1 MSYCLTDIAAIIDM
15 DGFSVNGKFVCK
27 ELGFLKVG
35 DATAQSFFFDIG
47 LRWRDLTP
55 KDLRTCKY
63 VQTHIHKLPFGVPA
77 GIDAITLSAL
87 KDTVRN
93 LYDNMRK
100 NSLIAY
106 KGENYE
112 KNLLADLNIPSVN
125 LECFGCPQAQKLLD
139 QMIWLETCRKHLT
152 VDAYQHCPKVEV
164 EAYGLWLEE
173 QL

>member
-1 MSYCLTDIAAIIDM
+1 MSCCRTDIAAIIDM
-15 DGFSVNGKFVCK
+15 DGFSVNGKFLCK

-35 DATAQSFFFDIG
+35 DATAQSFFFEIG

-63 VQTHIHKLPFGVPA
+63 VQTHIHKLPFDVPT
-77 GIDAITLSAL
+77 GIDAIPLSAL
-87 KDTVRN
+87 KETVRK
-93 LYDNMRK
+93 LYDNTRK

-106 KGENYE
+106 KGGNYE

-125 LECFGCPQAQKLLD
+125 LECFGCPQAQKLFD
-139 QMIWLETCRKHLT
+139 QMIWLETCGKHLT
-152 VDAYQHCPKVEV
+152 VDGYQHCPKVEV

>member
-1 MSYCLTDIAAIIDM
+1 MSYCLTDIAAILDM
-15 DGFSVNGKFVCK
+15 DGFSVNGKFLCK

-63 VQTHIHKLPFGVPA
+63 VQTHVHKLPFGVSA
-77 GIDAITLSAL
+77 GTDAIPLSAL
-87 KDTVRN
+87 KETVRK
-93 LYDNMRK
+93 LYDNTRK

-106 KGENYE
+106 KGGNYE

-125 LECFGCPQAQKLLD
+125 LECFGCPKAQGPFD
-139 QMIWLETCRKHLT
+139 QMTWLETCGKQLT
-152 VDAYQHCPKVEV
+152 STVPKLKWRRTVC
-164 EAYGLWLEE
+164 G
-173 QL
+173 